1 MSTTGKLTADSV
13 VGSNYP
19 VDVTI
24 VGSGPNGLTAAVI
37 LARAGLS
44 VQVFEAQSTYGGGA
58 RTLPDPEFTGISH
71 DICSAIHPLALAS
84 PFLAEFDLRARGV
97 QLSVPEIS
105 YGNPLPDRAAAIGYR
120 DLHRTC
126 AELSDG
132 ASWRDMF
139 GPLAERSA
147 GVVGLILG
155 DKRSIPPDFVA
166 AAHVARRILEQGTP
180 AWGLLRGDDARAL
193 FSGVGAHAISQMP
206 SLVSSGAGLMLATL
220 AHSVGWP
227 VPVGG
232 SQAIVDALIA
242 DLRAHGG
249 VLSAGEPV
257 TTAPRGVVLYDT
269 SPTAL
274 LEFYGDRMP
283 QRYAKA
289 LRDYR
294 FGPGVAKV
302 DFVLSGEIPWQ
313 DPRLAQAPTLHLG
326 GTRENMALA
335 EKEIAAGRHAEWPM
349 VLAALPHLA
358 DPGRVDEAGRRPL
371 WTYAHVPFGSPRDQT
386 EAVTS
391 IFERFAPGFR
401 DLVVAVRSTPASRL
415 AEHNANLVGGDIG
428 VGGNNMFSAVTGP
441 ALRLNPWSTPISGA
455 YLCSSAT
462 PPGGGVHGMAGYF
475 AARTV
480 LRREFG
486 IKKLPSLAPTVA

>member
-1 MSTTGKLTADSV
+1 M
-13 VGSNYP
+13 
-19 VDVTI
+19 DVTI

-44 VQVFEAQSTYGGGA
+44 VQVFEAQSTYGGGS
-58 RTLPDPEFTGISH
+58 RTLPDPEFSGISH

-97 QLSVPEIS
+97 ELAVPEVS
-105 YGNPLPDRAAAIGYR
+105 YGNPLPGAPAAIGYH
-120 DLHRTC
+120 DLDRTC
-126 AELSDG
+126 LELSDG
-132 ASWRDMF
+132 ASWRHLL
-139 GPLAERSA
+139 GPLAERSP
-147 GVVGLILG
+147 GVVGLLLG
-155 DKRSIPPDFVA
+155 DKRSIPPDLLASVQ
-166 AAHVARRILEQGTP
+166 VARRILEQGTP
-180 AWGLLRGDDARAL
+180 AWGLLRGADARAL
-193 FSGVGAHAISQMP
+193 FSGVAAHVISPMP
-206 SLVSSGAGLMLATL
+206 SLVCGGAGLMLATL

-232 SQAIVDALIA
+232 SQAIADALIA

-249 VLSAGEPV
+249 VLTADAPV

-274 LEFYGDRMP
+274 LDIYGNRIPD
-283 QRYAKA
+283 RYAKA
-289 LRDYR
+289 LKNYS

-302 DFVLSGEIPWQ
+302 DFVLDGEIPWT
-313 DPRLAQAPTLHLG
+313 DPRLAHAPTLHLG

-358 DPGRVDEAGRRPL
+358 DPGRIDAAGRRPL
-371 WTYAHVPFGSPRDQT
+371 WTYAHVPFDSPVDQT

-401 DLVVAVRSTPASRL
+401 DLVVAVRSRPANRL
-415 AEHNANLVGGDIG
+415 ADHNANLVGGDIG
-428 VGGNNMFSAVTGP
+428 VGGNNMFGAITGP
-441 ALRLNPWSTPISGA
+441 ALRLNPWSTPISGV

-462 PPGGGVHGMAGYF
+462 PPGGGVHGMSGFY

-480 LRREFG
+480 LKREFG
-486 IKKLPSLAPTVA
+486 IKSLPSLSPVAA